1 MSSRA
6 VTVDNLRLVF
16 DSFGATAGGLT
27 PEQWGQPSLCPG
39 WAARDVV
46 AHTTTIESALVG
58 WRPGDDNPFEAMP
71 GIARELADLSDQDL
85 LARYEAVVARRLA
98 ELATVTDELFDTP
111 SITPVGKGTFGRFMQ
126 IRVFDLW
133 VHERDIRVALGLAGD
148 DGGPAAE
155 MALDEVRS
163 SFGFIVGKKIGMPD
177 GSSIE
182 VDLTGPVTAR
192 LCARVDGR
200 AQVVDEVD
208 DPTVTLTTD
217 SLTFMLLA
225 CGRIDP
231 ERPIAEGLVRWSGD
245 EALGARA
252 ARSLAFTM

>member
-85 LARYEAVVARRLA
+85 LARQ
-98 ELATVTDELFDTP
+98 ELDPVDGQTPQPNLPAIDPADRSTVP
-111 SITPVGKGTFGRFMQ
+111 S
-126 IRVFDLW
+126 
-133 VHERDIRVALGLAGD
+133 A
-148 DGGPAAE
+148 PAAE
-155 MALDEVRS
+155 
-163 SFGFIVGKKIGMPD
+163 
-177 GSSIE
+177 
-182 VDLTGPVTAR
+182 
-192 LCARVDGR
+192 
-200 AQVVDEVD
+200 
-208 DPTVTLTTD
+208 
-217 SLTFMLLA
+217 
-225 CGRIDP
+225 
-231 ERPIAEGLVRWSGD
+231 
-245 EALGARA
+245 
-252 ARSLAFTM
+252 